1 MADIK
6 LTLPAEYG
14 WIVLVIVAS
23 FVMIMWLGSRVGV
36 ARKKYEVKYP
46 KMYIEP
52 YNHVFNCIQRA
63 HLNTLEGYPTF
74 LVFIVFGGLIYPRLN
89 AIAGVIWVA
98 ARVAYAMGYYTGDP
112 EKRMW
117 GAFGYI
123 GLLIMLVSNIILG
136 LKLLGVVAM

>member
-1 MADIK
+1 MDVIFSISSD
-6 LTLPAEYG
+6 YG
-14 WIVLVIVAS
+14 YVIIVICSTWVLLN
-23 FVMIMWLGSRVGV
+23 WLEGRVFQ
-36 ARKKYEVKYP
+36 AHRKYEVPYP